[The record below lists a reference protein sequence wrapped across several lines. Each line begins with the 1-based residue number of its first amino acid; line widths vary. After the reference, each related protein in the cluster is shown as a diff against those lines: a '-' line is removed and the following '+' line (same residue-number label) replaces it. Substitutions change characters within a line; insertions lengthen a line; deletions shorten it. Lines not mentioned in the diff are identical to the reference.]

1 MTLSPVFAAGEVG
14 TISYLLNG
22 FLIFL
27 SFLLMLII
35 LIQKGKGG
43 GLAGAFGGA
52 GGSSAFG
59 SKAGD
64 LFTKITLY
72 FAAIWVLVIMINVK
86 VNNPM
91 TKEETAVIKEPSATP
106 GDQPKP
112 ADQPTPTP

>member
-1 MTLSPVFAAGEVG
+1 MTVMPVFAIGG
-14 TISYLLNG
+14 WSYFLNG
-22 FLIFL
+22 TLLFL

-64 LFTKITLY
+64 LFTKITLW
-72 FAAIWVLVIMINVK
+72 FAAFWVLIIMINVK
-86 VNNPM
+86 TMQEAPPDA
-91 TKEETAVIKEPSATP
+91 TTAGQKA
-106 GDQPKP
+106 DAP
-112 ADQPTPTP
+112 APE